1 MQAHKFIKYPEDH
14 KIGKI
19 VRKWRNIR
27 NVTQKELANN
37 IGVSYQQLQKYET
50 GQNRLSIGR
59 LIQISKN
66 LDVPLTDF
74 FMELNYQSNSASVFG
89 NVLENPEG
97 LQLLLKMKKL
107 SPATQKKIAELVDA
121 LLADKLENY

>member
-27 NVTQKELANN
+27 NVTQKELAKN

-74 FMELNYQSNSASVFG
+74 FMELNYQSNSPSVFG

-107 SPATQKKIAELVDA
+107 SPATQKKIGELVDT
-121 LLADKLENY
+121 LLADKFEDY